1 MFEVEIDTSSTQV
14 TALRQKKK
22 KRENFFFFFVF
33 FFFSSLIKYL
43 CKRKEAN
50 IEREADS
57 CDAIP
62 VVYAH
67 LRDTRRTKKKKENK
81 EEKKKKA
88 EGGKRR
94 RGSAAPQRYP
104 LPCLLFSPHLP
115 NLAMSTNK
123 NTKAHISNHHES
135 SSCTRGAMYSRGAFG
150 SNGGGGATIP
160 RGDSPKESLCIVA
173 MRCRA
178 ATMCSGVSACDGS
191 RRRSCW

>member
-22 KRENFFFFFVF
+22 KSSLFFFSSFF

-81 EEKKKKA
+81 EEKKKKGRGRKEAKRLSGAAALSSPLPSLFSSFAKLGHEHKQEHKGPHQQPPRVIQLHARCDVLTRGVWVQWRRRRHHPSRGLA
-88 EGGKRR
+88 EGVALHRR
-94 RGSAAPQRYP
+94 NA
-104 LPCLLFSPHLP
+104 LP
-115 NLAMSTNK
+115 
-123 NTKAHISNHHES
+123 
-135 SSCTRGAMYSRGAFG
+135 
-150 SNGGGGATIP
+150 
-160 RGDSPKESLCIVA
+160 
-173 MRCRA
+173 
-178 ATMCSGVSACDGS
+178 
-191 RRRSCW
+191 RRHDVLRRLRL

>member
-81 EEKKKKA
+81 EEKKKRQR
-88 EGGKRR
+88 EE
-94 RGSAAPQRYP
+94 RGEEAQ
-104 LPCLLFSPHLP
+104 
-115 NLAMSTNK
+115 
-123 NTKAHISNHHES
+123 
-135 SSCTRGAMYSRGAFG
+135 
-150 SNGGGGATIP
+150 
-160 RGDSPKESLCIVA
+160 
-173 MRCRA
+173 
-178 ATMCSGVSACDGS
+178 
-191 RRRSCW
+191 RRRSVILSPAFSFLLICQTWP